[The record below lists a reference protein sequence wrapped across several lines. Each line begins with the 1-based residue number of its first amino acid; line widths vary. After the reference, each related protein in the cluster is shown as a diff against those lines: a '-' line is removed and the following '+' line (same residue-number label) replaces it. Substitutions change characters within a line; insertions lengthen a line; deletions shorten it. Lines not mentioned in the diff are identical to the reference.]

1 MKLYNKENKIILEIE
16 DLTLVM
22 IFLIIFSTVVAIL
35 KL

>member
-16 DLTLVM
+16 DLTLVI
-22 IFLIIFSTVVAIL
+22 IFLIIFSAVVAIL